1 MKTKIIQMEKIKRI
15 GSLFLI
21 FVGLFL
27 FLSGC
32 GPEAK
37 TYRVGIVSSLSAF
50 NDIAEGFKDGMTELG
65 YVEGE
70 NITYVFEQSSED
82 LTELQPIME
91 KLVADKVDLI
101 FAFPTGATVAAKA
114 ATANTDI
121 PVIFAFAVMEGS
133 DLVDSLRE
141 PGGNLTGVRFPG
153 PDLTVNRLELLLEIA
168 PETERVLLLHDP
180 AYPASVSALEA
191 LEEAAPSLGVEFIVV
206 PLTSTGDIQPGL
218 DANTSNGT
226 PDFDAILIMPE
237 GFVQSPDGWPIVA
250 NYAAEHQIPV
260 GGSAAFEAEAGAIFS
275 HIPDSYQTGE
285 LAAPFADKVL
295 QEIPAGSIPILT
307 PDSQLR
313 VNVALAN
320 EMGLSVPDRLLSLAT
335 DIIR

>member
-1 MKTKIIQMEKIKRI
+1 MKANISQVEKMKRI
-15 GSLFLI
+15 GALCLI
-21 FVGLFL
+21 FGGLFL

-32 GPEAK
+32 SPEAK

-50 NDIAEGFKDGMTELG
+50 NAIADGFKDGMTELG
-65 YVEGE
+65 YIEGE
-70 NITYVFEQSSED
+70 NITYDFQQSSED
-82 LTELQPIME
+82 LSELQPIMDR
-91 KLVADKVDLI
+91 LVADNVDMI
-101 FAFPTGATVAAKA
+101 FTFPTGATVAAKA

-121 PVIFAFAVMEGS
+121 PVIFAFAVLEGS

-153 PDLTVNRLELLLEIA
+153 PDLTVNRLELLLEMA

-191 LEEAAPSLGVEFIVV
+191 LEEAAPSLGVELLVV
-206 PLTSTGDIQPGL
+206 PLTGVADILPGL
-218 DANTSNGT
+218 EAHTSDGN

-250 NYAAEHQIPV
+250 NYAAEHQIPI
-260 GGSAAFEAEAGAIFS
+260 GGSADFEAEAGAIFS
-275 HIPDSYQTGE
+275 HIPDSYETGK
-285 LAAPFADKVL
+285 LAAPLADKVF
-295 QEIPAGSIPILT
+295 QDIPAANIPVLT
-307 PDSQLR
+307 PDSQFH